1 MTTYA
6 AKIESADGTVR
17 IAGEVEFTDP
27 ATQPLPQA
35 GGTVTGAT
43 TFSGTLKATALPVAD
58 PHVVGELWANAGVV
72 TVSAG

>member
-1 MTTYA
+1 MTKYA
-6 AKIESADGTVR
+6 ANIESADGTVR

-27 ATQPLPQA
+27 ATQPLPLA

-43 TFSGTLKATALPVAD
+43 TFAGVVKATALPAAD
-58 PHVVGELWANAGVV
+58 PHVAGELWANAGVV